1 MKNYL
6 KLYRWSMQM
15 KLRMGIYAVGLLFCK
30 MVWNWSQGILAVR
43 SLDIV
48 TIWVTCLVFA
58 MIETVILPVGKEHSA
73 LRVVIWGAA
82 ANLVF
87 IGGSLAA
94 GWFRGIP
101 IPGAILLVALLELFA
116 SMMWFG
122 DHVAMR
128 ADSVE
133 LNRQLKEYQRQ
144 NERKEG

>member
-6 KLYRWSMQM
+6 RLYRWSMQM

-30 MVWNWSQGILAVR
+30 MIWNWSQGIFSVQ
-43 SLDIV
+43 SIDIV
-48 TIWVTCLVFA
+48 TIWVACLAFA
-58 MIETVILPVGKEHSA
+58 MIETVILPTGKDHSVLCA
-73 LRVVIWGAA
+73 AIWIGT
-82 ANLVF
+82 ANLIF

-101 IPGAILLVALLELFA
+101 MTGAALLVALLELFTG
-116 SMMWFG
+116 MMWFG

-128 ADSVE
+128 ADSIE